1 LRRALLVV
9 LGAVLAI
16 AGVAAVALI
25 VTSRDDSQ
33 VAAAPEG
40 PGEAQPEGAD
50 PPASGPH
57 RDVAITRDRRPISDD
72 QLLQALSLGNVVIL
86 YSGATPPPALVRLQ
100 EDVAGPFDAEL
111 AAAGQAVILARRDGS
126 GSATALAWKR
136 ILRADDPADP
146 ALREFA
152 EFWLGRGIP

>member
-1 LRRALLVV
+1 MRRVLLVV
-9 LGAVLAI
+9 VGVVLAV
-16 AGVAAVALI
+16 AGIAAVAL
-25 VTSRDDSQ
+25 VVSSRDDSQ
-33 VAAAPEG
+33 VAGAVQG
-40 PGEAQPEGAD
+40 PGQVQPEGAD

-57 RDVAITRDRRPISDD
+57 RNVLVTRDRTQISDD
-72 QLLQALSLGNVVIL
+72 QLLRALELGNVVIL
-86 YSGATPPPALVRLQ
+86 YDGARPAPALVKLQ

-111 AAAGQAVILARRDGS
+111 AAAGQAVILARRAGA
-126 GSATALAWKR
+126 GPATALAWKR